1 MNRGFYKRVQDELNN
16 NRNIYIATIIRDKE
30 DKLFEKKILI
40 VNNEVISEI
49 EDDIDFY
56 KNIVEK
62 INFNECGKILRI
74 NEELEIII
82 ENIISKPSLVICG
95 GGHIALS
102 LASMAKML
110 DFNVT
115 VIDDREEF
123 ANQNRFPDVDNIICD
138 NFNDALDKIEFNRNS
153 YFVVVTRGHRADQD
167 CVEKILKNDF
177 RYLGMIGSKAKVA
190 NSIRQ
195 LLEKG
200 YTTEEINKVN
210 APIGLNIGAKTPAEI
225 SVSIMAQIIQE
236 KNSKNLSTIDEE
248 ILNNIIYEDRKKILV
263 SILDKR
269 GSSPRGIDAK
279 MLVKDD
285 SSFIGTIGGG
295 VVENA
300 AYEKAL
306 ELIKEEKSHI
316 ESYDLSNSVA
326 AKLGMACGGTIKV
339 FFEYIK

>member
-1 MNRGFYKRVQDELNN
+1 MK
-16 NRNIYIATIIRDKE
+16 
-30 DKLFEKKILI
+30 
-40 VNNEVISEI
+40 
-49 EDDIDFY
+49 
-56 KNIVEK
+56 K
-62 INFNECGKILRI
+62 INFNEYGRILKINDDI
-74 NEELEIII
+74 EIVI

-102 LASMAKML
+102 LANMAKML

-123 ANQNRFPDVDNIICD
+123 ANKNRFPEVDNIICD
-138 NFNDALDKIEFNRNS
+138 KFNNALDKIEFNRNS
-153 YFVVVTRGHRADQD
+153 YFVIVTRGHRADQD
-167 CVEKILKNDF
+167 CVEKILKNEF
-177 RYLGMIGSKAKVA
+177 RYLGMIGSRAKVA

-236 KNSKNLSTIDEE
+236 KNSRNLSTVDEE
-248 ILNNIIYEDRKKILV
+248 ILNELVYGDKNKVLV

-285 SSFIGTIGGG
+285 GSFIGTIGGG

-316 ESYDLSNSVA
+316 ESYDLSNSAA

-339 FFEYIK
+339 LFEYIR